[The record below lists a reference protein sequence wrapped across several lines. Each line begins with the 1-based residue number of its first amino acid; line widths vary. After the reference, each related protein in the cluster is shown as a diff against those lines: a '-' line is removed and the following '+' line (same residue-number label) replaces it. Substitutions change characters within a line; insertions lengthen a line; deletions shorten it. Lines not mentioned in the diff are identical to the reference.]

1 MKRILSLLA
10 AAAVA
15 GLQVNAA
22 TIKTDNGSVRVRDDV
37 EDLEFTDLSR
47 ITFPKGLTNLRTL
60 RFYDNRL
67 KGLTLPS
74 DMVNLRELDVSLN
87 WGNLSLD
94 FPIAPNLRSL
104 SIGRIWESEG
114 IITGNRKRGFLFI
127 PSWSDWSGMRNLEHL
142 ELYNCRFT
150 DSFLESS
157 TVLEGLTNLRTLRLH
172 KTNLRN
178 LTIPS
183 DMVNLRELDVSLNP
197 VRRLTLP
204 SKMSNLKYLNCY
216 AVYLTLPSKMSNLE
230 HLVINSVRN
239 SSFKLPSGMSN
250 LRQLSL
256 WNCGLD
262 SSFKLPSG
270 MINLEHLNLAQNN
283 LGRLELPKD
292 LAKNVVRAPTFMLVV
307 EAARSIE
314 PPNGYGLRQLAVHYE
329 MERFRLKDVV
339 SEKILS
345 IPAAKDWI
353 KNKSPDSDGVFRFK
367 VSPPIFDEFE
377 VYGKPFITIRRGEDS
392 AEIVWKNGR
401 LQSAPTINGPWKSI
415 ATKRE
420 GTLHSFFGFS
430 SPKFFRLKP

>member
-22 TIKTDNGSVRVRDDV
+22 TIKIDNRSEIRVRDDV
-37 EDLEFTDLSR
+37 EDLEFTDLSK
-47 ITFPKGLTNLRTL
+47 ITFPEGLTNLRTL

-67 KGLTLPS
+67 KSLSLPS
-74 DMVNLRELDVSLN
+74 DMVNLRKLVISLN
-87 WGNLSLD
+87 RGDLSLG

-104 SIGRIWESEG
+104 SIGRILNENLSRRRSLL
-114 IITGNRKRGFLFI
+114 T
-127 PSWSDWSGMRNLEHL
+127 PSWSYWDGMRNLEHL
-142 ELYNCRFT
+142 ELYNCFFT
-150 DSFLESS
+150 KRFLESP
-157 TVLEGLTNLRTLRLH
+157 TVPEGLRNLRTLRIH
-172 KTNLRN
+172 YTNLRN
-178 LTIPS
+178 LIIPS
-183 DMVNLRELDVSLNP
+183 DMVNLRELDVSLNKGM
-197 VRRLTLP
+197 RLTLP
-204 SKMSNLKYLNCY
+204 SKMSNLEYLNCSS
-216 AVYLTLPSKMSNLE
+216 V
-230 HLVINSVRN
+230 HNSR
-239 SSFKLPSGMSN
+239 FKLPSGMSN
-250 LRQLSL
+250 LRQLFLVS
-256 WNCGLD
+256 CGLD

-270 MINLEHLNLAQNN
+270 MINLDLLNLAQNN

-292 LAKNVVRAPTFMLVV
+292 LAKNIVRAPTFMLVV

-401 LQSAPTINGPWKSI
+401 LQSAPTVNGPWKSI

-420 GTLHSFFGFS
+420 GTLRSFFGFS